1 MKRTGF
7 EVQAVAM
14 LVAGAAAC
22 LPALAVA
29 QSAGNWDAVMAA
41 ARKEG
46 RVLLYSGAV
55 PAVTDRMKRDFERA
69 VPGIVMEVHRE
80 ASGPMLA
87 KLEAERSTNADG
99 ADLVITTEV
108 LWLDNKQKEGVLRAP
123 VGPSAQSWPA
133 AYMRGP
139 AVPVLSV
146 EPLMIAYN
154 TNSIKTPITGY
165 QDFLK
170 PEFKGRFATTTLA
183 SLTVIAWYDWLDKA
197 MGADFTAKLA
207 AQQPKHYVGTIT
219 STQATA
225 AGEVVATIYSNPG
238 AAVPLIEKGA
248 PIKMVFTKPG
258 FGFRYGGGLLA
269 WSKRPNAAQVLM
281 NYMMSPQGQ
290 TAWVGPG
297 GIASPLPNIPNSAD
311 ASAIQ
316 AFEPSAYPPEVQKAV
331 TEKWNRL
338 FKAN

>member
-1 MKRTGF
+1 MKGMKLGT
-7 EVQAVAM
+7 QACA
-14 LVAGAAAC
+14 LLFAGAAAG
-22 LPALAVA
+22 LPAPSAA

-55 PAVTDRMKRDFERA
+55 PAVTDRIKREFEKS

-87 KLEAERSTNADG
+87 KLEAERNTNADG

-108 LWLDNKQKEGVLRAP
+108 LWLDNKQKEGLLRAP
-123 VGPSAQSWPA
+123 VGPAAQPWPA
-133 AYMRGP
+133 AYLRGP

-146 EPLMIAYN
+146 EPLVITYN
-154 TNSIKTPITGY
+154 TTGIKTPITGY
-165 QDFLK
+165 QDFLR
-170 PEFKGRFATTTLA
+170 PEFKGKFATSTLA
-183 SLTVIAWYDWLDKA
+183 SVTVIAWYDWLDKA
-197 MGADFTAKLA
+197 LGADFTAKLA

-225 AGEVVATIYSNPG
+225 SGEVVATVYSNPG
-238 AAVPLIEKGA
+238 AAVPLLEKGA
-248 PIKMVFTKPG
+248 PIRMVFPRPG

-269 WSKRPNAAQVLM
+269 WSKRPNSAQVLM

-311 ASAIQ
+311 ASALQ
-316 AFEPSAYPPEVQKAV
+316 VFDPSAFPPEVQKAV